1 VPATDRR
8 HGELSRITRDPDAD
22 EAGVGGHIV
31 HAIRHD
37 LAELLVL
44 EVVYVHPLGIAF
56 RAIIG
61 SAILEVADQFL
72 LLRVDGDDRLMLSL
86 RRNGFRVDVF
96 ELGIAVGM
104 MRAFIRL
111 AIGLP

>member
-1 VPATDRR
+1 
-8 HGELSRITRDPDAD
+8 
-22 EAGVGGHIV
+22 
-31 HAIRHD
+31 
-37 LAELLVL
+37 
-44 EVVYVHPLGIAF
+44 LGIAF